1 MQKKLQAF
9 VEPYQL
15 NFSFNA
21 KTSRGEIKKRD
32 ILLLEISDNFGRTGV
47 GEIAPLEGL
56 SKELDL
62 DFEEKVNEV
71 VENIEYF
78 LNNLDLLIDYPS
90 IVFGIESAWM
100 NYKNSQGMFY
110 KTNFTSNSVGIPINA
125 LVWMDDFEG
134 MKAQIDKILAENP
147 KCIKLKIGGID
158 WESELEL
165 IQYIRNKTI
174 DNSLDIRLDANGA
187 FSYDEAILKLNQLLP
202 FNIHSIEQPLAKN
215 NNKYELLCDQNIIP
229 IALDEELIGVNSYK
243 DKYKL
248 LKDIQPQFIVLKPSL
263 HGGLRGCEE
272 WIFLARQLQ
281 IGWWVTSALESNLG
295 LSAIAQWCS
304 QYPECYQFPQ
314 GLGTGNLYSNN
325 LPAKHIIKNYELYF
339 TNIQ

>member
-9 VEPYQL
+9 VEPYEL
-15 NFSFNA
+15 HFSFNA
-21 KTSRGEIKKRD
+21 KTSRGEIKKRE

-62 DFEEKVNEV
+62 NFEDKVNEV
-71 VENIEYF
+71 VENIDYF

-90 IVFGIESAWM
+90 ITFGIETAWM
-100 NYKNSQGMFY
+100 NYKNSQGQFY
-110 KTNFTSNSVGIPINA
+110 KTDFTSNSVGIPINA

-134 MKAQIDKILAENP
+134 MKTQIDKILPQNP

-158 WESELEL
+158 WESEFEL
-165 IQYIRNKTI
+165 IKYIRN
-174 DNSLDIRLDANGA
+174 NSKNDSLEIRLDANGA

-202 FNIHSIEQPLAKN
+202 LQIHSIEQPLSKN
-215 NNKYELLCDQNIIP
+215 SNKYEMLCDQNIIP
-229 IALDEELIGVNSYK
+229 IALDEELIGINTYK

-248 LKDIQPQFIVLKPSL
+248 LKDIQPQYIVLKPSL
-263 HGGLRGCEE
+263 HGGFRGCEE
-272 WIFLARQLQ
+272 WIFLARQLE
-281 IGWWVTSALESNLG
+281 IKWWITSALESNLG

-304 QYPECYQFPQ
+304 QYSECYTFPQ
-314 GLGTGNLYSNN
+314 GLGTGNLFSNN
-325 LPAKHIIKNYELYF
+325 LPARHYIKNYELYF
-339 TNIQ
+339 TNHI